1 MVDGT
6 FLTDLPEVLRKNG
19 MYNRVP
25 EMIGMN
31 EDDGTLWF
39 LGESL
44 IRTCDIIYLSRKVT
58 EMQNIH
64 VKLK

>member
-19 MYNRVP
+19 IYKRVP

-39 LGESL
+39 LGKFCL
-44 IRTCDIIYLSRKVT
+44 VT
-58 EMQNIH
+58 I
-64 VKLK
+64 VI